1 MSLRRLRAIFHKE
14 AIHILRDWRS
24 LMMALAV
31 PMMLLLLF
39 GFALTLDVDRIPTLI
54 YDQDR
59 TPQSRAVAARFE
71 GSRFFRIVERNGS
84 YAGIEAGIDKS
95 AVLLGVVIP
104 KDFGRKL
111 EQNEEAQ
118 VQVLLDGSDS
128 NTASI
133 AAGYAEALLLA
144 HSLELRDESTVRRGM
159 GKLKPPI
166 EGRIRVLYN
175 NELKSK
181 NFIVPGLI
189 AVILMII
196 AALLTSLTIA
206 REWESG
212 TMEQLLS
219 TPVRPA
225 ELLLG
230 KLLAYFVLGFIDM
243 AIAVG
248 IGVGLFR
255 VPLRGSVLLLILT
268 SALFL
273 FGALCWGIFLSTV
286 TRSQLLAFQAS
297 LLSSFLPA
305 FLLSG
310 FIYSIENMPWVIQQ
324 FTRIVPARYFVAIL
338 QGVFLKGTGLAVLW
352 PQVVFL
358 AIYMA
363 LVLSLATRKMRQKMA

>member
-1 MSLRRLRAIFHKE
+1 MSWRRLKAIFRKE
-14 AIHILRDWRS
+14 ALHILRDWRS
-24 LMMALAV
+24 LMMALAI
-31 PMMLLLLF
+31 PIMLLLLF
-39 GFALTLDVDRIPTLI
+39 GYALTLDVDRIPTVI
-54 YDQDR
+54 YDQDG
-59 TPQSRAVAARFE
+59 TPQSRALIAKFE
-71 GSRFFRIVERNGS
+71 GSRYFEITVREGS
-84 YAGIEAGIDKS
+84 YQKIDAGINRS
-95 AVLLGVVIP
+95 TVLLGVVIP
-104 KDFGRKL
+104 NDFGRAL
-111 EQNEEAQ
+111 EQNREAQ
-118 VQVLLDGSDS
+118 VQILLDGSDS

-133 AAGYAEALLLA
+133 AAGYAQALLLA
-144 HSLELRDESTVRRGM
+144 YSAGLRDESTIRRGM
-159 GKLKPPI
+159 GKMTPPVD
-166 EGRIRVLYN
+166 GRVRVLYN

-212 TMEQLLS
+212 SMEQLLS
-219 TPVRPA
+219 TPLRPS

-230 KLLAYFVLGFIDM
+230 KLMAYFVLGIIDM
-243 AIAVG
+243 IIAVT
-248 IGVGLFR
+248 IGVGLFG
-255 VPLRGSVLLLILT
+255 VPLRGSVFLLIG
-268 SALFL
+268 SSCLFL

-310 FIYSIENMPWVIQQ
+310 FIYSIENMPWIIQQ

-352 PQVVFL
+352 PQVLFL

-363 LVLSLATRKMRQKMA
+363 LVLTLATRKMRQKMA